1 MDLSQD
7 GLQNDDDDDD
17 DGDDDG
23 GDDDDSLDIRLLDS
37 ELGGT
42 LVL

>member
-7 GLQNDDDDDD
+7 GLKNNDDDDDD
-17 DGDDDG
+17 
-23 GDDDDSLDIRLLDS
+23 SPDIRLLDR
-37 ELGGT
+37 EFGGT